1 MPPWQIRLRVSDIDR
16 WQLHNNAPDFT
27 FFGDLRAIF
36 SAAQDALESKEAMLD
51 VTLFYP
57 QPHSTKI
64 QSKFCLSADSIW
76 PDFFARKLAVRANMK
91 STNIKGR
98 LCNITFEVMIKDVPI
113 GLKFVWLNL

>member
-1 MPPWQIRLRVSDIDR
+1 MSPWQIRLRVSDR
-16 WQLHNNAPDFT
+16 WQLHKNAPDFT

-51 VTLFYP
+51 VTFFYP

-76 PDFFARKLAVRANMK
+76 PDFLEESKAGSQSQYEKY
-91 STNIKGR
+91 
-98 LCNITFEVMIKDVPI
+98 EY
-113 GLKFVWLNL
+113 